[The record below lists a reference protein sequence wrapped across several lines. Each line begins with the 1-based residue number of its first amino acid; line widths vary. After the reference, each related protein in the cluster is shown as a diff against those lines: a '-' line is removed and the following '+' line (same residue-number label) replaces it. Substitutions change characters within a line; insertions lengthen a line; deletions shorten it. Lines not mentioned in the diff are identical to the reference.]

1 MDVQLERR
9 QVRPG
14 EVVRGRVQLDA
25 AGVRTELSI
34 LWETQGKGTTDLGV
48 IHHRELTAGEH
59 PFEVALPRLPLTY
72 VGTLIKVRWLV
83 RLRRIHTSDADHVI
97 DQEFEVAW

>member
-1 MDVQLERR
+1 MQVELERC
-9 QVRPG
+9 QLRPG

-25 AGVRTELSI
+25 EGARTELSV

-48 IHHRELTAGEH
+48 IHHRELGAGEH

-83 RLRRIHTSDADHVI
+83 RLRRIATIGDDQVVDA
-97 DQEFEVAW
+97 EFEVAW